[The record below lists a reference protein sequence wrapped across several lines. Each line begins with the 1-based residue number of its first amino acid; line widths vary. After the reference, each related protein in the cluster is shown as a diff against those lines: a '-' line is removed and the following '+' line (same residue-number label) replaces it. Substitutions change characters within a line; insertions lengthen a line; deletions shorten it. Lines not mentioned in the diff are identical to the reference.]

1 MSRTKRLSQACLSQ
15 GRDNRELIIA
25 GAHTKPEF
33 AMPQSSLSA
42 APHVTRA
49 HAVIICAVLR
59 PGFLE
64 RLGMAATVS
73 LGTYQLLQ
81 SLRRLPTR
89 QDQLAAS
96 RSVLRQIAEFGRLG
110 VWVGGFEFGL
120 EVRVRVG

>member
-1 MSRTKRLSQACLSQ
+1 
-15 GRDNRELIIA
+15 
-25 GAHTKPEF
+25 
-33 AMPQSSLSA
+33 MPQSSLSA

-64 RLGMAATVS
+64 RLSMAATVS

-81 SLRRLPTR
+81 SLRQLPTR

-96 RSVLRQIAEFGRLG
+96 RSVLRQIAEFGGLG

-120 EVRVRVG
+120 EARVRVDLYSYQENVH